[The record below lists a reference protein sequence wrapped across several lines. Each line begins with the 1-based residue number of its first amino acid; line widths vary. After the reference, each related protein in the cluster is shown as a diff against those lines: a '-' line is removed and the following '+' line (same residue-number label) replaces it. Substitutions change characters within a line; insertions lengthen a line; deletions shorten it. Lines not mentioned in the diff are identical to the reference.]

1 MSTESI
7 PFEVTDW
14 AALPA
19 EEHKGETGTSFWR
32 TVERGG
38 LRVRM
43 IEYAPGFRSDH
54 WCARGHVLLVLDGT
68 LAVTLRDGRESFLR
82 PGMSFAVGDD
92 DLDPH
97 FVSSR
102 TGAKVFVV
110 DRGGI

>member
-1 MSTESI
+1 MNEKV
-7 PFEVTDW
+7 PFGVTDW

-19 EEHKGETGTSFWR
+19 EEHRGETGTSFWR

-43 IEYAPGFRSDH
+43 IEYTPGFRSDH

-68 LAVTLRDGRESFLR
+68 LAVTLCDGREFFLR

-92 DLDPH
+92 DQDLHLVCSEP
-97 FVSSR
+97 
-102 TGAKVFVV
+102 GARVFVV
-110 DRGGI
+110 D

>member
-1 MSTESI
+1 MSTGSI

-38 LRVRM
+38 LRIRM
-43 IEYAPGFRSDH
+43 IEYTPGFRSDH
-54 WCARGHVLLVLDGT
+54 WCAHGHVLLVLDGM
-68 LAVTLRDGRESFLR
+68 LAVTLRDGRESLLR

-92 DLDPH
+92 DQDPH
-97 FVSSR
+97 LVS
-102 TGAKVFVV
+102 TEAGAKIFVV
-110 DRGGI
+110 DRGGR